1 MQHVRKLMLT
11 WDVAV
16 PQTQLSERARGF
28 SGCSVQMD
36 ILYEITGYIFSLALQ
51 TIAKL
56 AWAREVSLPRIR
68 WFTWLSTLQNIFA
81 FGSGAYQRGFFNWP
95 TVIFVERSPT
105 CSSLS
110 PCCSETQQRFV
121 LSQSPLYS
129 FLSLPIFGALLTLN
143 TTI

>member
-1 MQHVRKLMLT
+1 MLM

-16 PQTQLSERARGF
+16 PQTQLSEKARGC

-36 ILYEITGYIFSLALQ
+36 ILYEITSYIFSLALQ
-51 TIAKL
+51 TTAKL
-56 AWAREVSLPRIR
+56 AWVREVSLPRIR
-68 WFTWLSTLQNIFA
+68 WFTWLLTLQNIFA

-95 TVIFVERSPT
+95 TVTFVEWSPT
-105 CSSLS
+105 PSSL
-110 PCCSETQQRFV
+110 PPHCSETQQRFV

-129 FLSLPIFGALLTLN
+129 FFSFPIFGALLTFN